1 MKLISIKNYI
11 FPFTF
16 NKYSN
21 VNSIYLGK
29 KEYIRFKNSWNFE
42 QFYQVREVNK
52 KIIKSKQTNKL

>member
-1 MKLISIKNYI
+1 MKLISIKNYT

-29 KEYIRFKNSWNFE
+29 KEYIDLKIAETLNNFIK
-42 QFYQVREVNK
+42 YVR
-52 KIIKSKQTNKL
+52 